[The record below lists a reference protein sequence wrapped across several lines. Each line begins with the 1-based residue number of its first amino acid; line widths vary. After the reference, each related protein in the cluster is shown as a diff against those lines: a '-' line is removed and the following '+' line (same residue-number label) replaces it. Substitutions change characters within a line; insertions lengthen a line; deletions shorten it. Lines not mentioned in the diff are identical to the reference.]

1 MATLLTS
8 QRATLQP
15 GGWGGRGDRGQPG
28 PPVSGMATGR
38 PAGSP
43 GRLLTRSCGRP
54 EASQP
59 GHPASSWSPARLLRG
74 EENSWAGGGAQG
86 GAEGALGASDRAT
99 LGVTSPHAAV
109 VGRGAGR
116 GVAALQA
123 RVPGSAAVPYGR
135 GCALWAWLCLTG
147 VAVTYGHSE
156 PASDGGQVPAGH
168 RSLLRTGPQLVAVVS
183 VL

>member
-74 EENSWAGGGAQG
+74 EENSLAGGGAQG

-99 LGVTSPHAAV
+99 LGVTSPHGAV
-109 VGRGAGR
+109 RTGGTWRWPRSGRPPG
-116 GVAALQA
+116 
-123 RVPGSAAVPYGR
+123 PGSQKR
-135 GCALWAWLCLTG
+135 GCALRAWLCLTG
-147 VAVTYGHSE
+147 VAVPYGHSE

>member
-43 GRLLTRSCGRP
+43 GRLLTRSRGRP

-74 EENSWAGGGAQG
+74 EENSLAGGGAQG
-86 GAEGALGASDRAT
+86 GTEGALGASDRAT
-99 LGVTSPHAAV
+99 LGVTSPHGAV
-109 VGRGAGR
+109 RTGGTWRWPRSGRP
-116 GVAALQA
+116 
-123 RVPGSAAVPYGR
+123 PGPSSR
-135 GCALWAWLCLTG
+135 KRSCALRAWLCLTG
-147 VAVTYGHSE
+147 IRNRPVTV
-156 PASDGGQVPAGH
+156 D
-168 RSLLRTGPQLVAVVS
+168 RSLQDTAHCSGRVPSLWPWSQFYE
-183 VL
+183 

>member
-59 GHPASSWSPARLLRG
+59 GHPASSWSPTRLLHG

-99 LGVTSPHAAV
+99 LGVTSPHAAMRTGGTWRWPRS
-109 VGRGAGR
+109 GRPPG
-116 GVAALQA
+116 
-123 RVPGSAAVPYGR
+123 PGSRKR
-135 GCALWAWLCLTG
+135 GCALRAWLCLTG

>member
-28 PPVSGMATGR
+28 PLVSGMATGR

-43 GRLLTRSCGRP
+43 GRLLTRSRGRP

-74 EENSWAGGGAQG
+74 EENSLAGGGAQG

-99 LGVTSPHAAV
+99 LGVTSPHGAV
-109 VGRGAGR
+109 RTGGTWHWPRSGRPPG
-116 GVAALQA
+116 
-123 RVPGSAAVPYGR
+123 PGSRKR
-135 GCALWAWLCLTG
+135 GCALRVWLCLTG